1 MCQAHTTLLTRKQ
14 CKRENH
20 QKTQNPSLK
29 RAVYFYS
36 PFRSSSLAS
45 LDECKQLLD
54 VRSLSLPVFVFL
66 LLFFLLLYIS
76 VVKESSTLSEAF
88 FSVLPVF
95 FCLNFGERISWKMGV
110 INALDFDN
118 EAFRGYI
125 TYAGLMLIKLL
136 LMAFLT
142 GIQRFRKGVS

>member
-1 MCQAHTTLLTRKQ
+1 
-14 CKRENH
+14 
-20 QKTQNPSLK
+20 
-29 RAVYFYS
+29 
-36 PFRSSSLAS
+36 
-45 LDECKQLLD
+45 
-54 VRSLSLPVFVFL
+54 
-66 LLFFLLLYIS
+66 
-76 VVKESSTLSEAF
+76 
-88 FSVLPVF
+88 
-95 FCLNFGERISWKMGV
+95 MGV